1 MKFDS
6 QVFAGNL
13 RALRARRNI
22 SQNEAARLIGINPT
36 TLSSYESSACGPSL
50 ENACKIAEFY
60 GVSVSFLVTDIVGCT
75 PNDFWEG

>member
-6 QVFAGNL
+6 QIFGGNL

-22 SQNEAARLIGINPT
+22 SQSEAARLIGINPT

-60 GVSVSFLVTDIVGCT
+60 GVSVTFLVTDVVGRAAE
-75 PNDFWEG
+75 DLREG

>member
-36 TLSSYESSACGPSL
+36 TLGSYESSACGPSL

-60 GVSVSFLVTDIVGCT
+60 GVSVSFLVTDMVGCT
-75 PNDFWEG
+75 PNDLWEG

>member
-6 QVFAGNL
+6 HIFAGNL

-60 GVSVSFLVTDIVGCT
+60 GVSVTFLVTDMVGCT
-75 PNDFWEG
+75 PNDFLEG

>member
-6 QVFAGNL
+6 QIFAGNL

-36 TLSSYESSACGPSL
+36 TLSSYGSSACGPSL

-60 GVSVSFLVTDIVGCT
+60 GVSVTFLVTDMVDCT
-75 PNDFWEG
+75 PNDFREG

>member
-6 QVFAGNL
+6 QIFAGNL

-60 GVSVSFLVTDIVGCT
+60 GVSVTFLVTDMVDCT
-75 PNDFWEG
+75 PNDFREG

>member
-22 SQNEAARLIGINPT
+22 SQNEAARLIGINPA
-36 TLSSYESSACGPSL
+36 TLSSYESSACVPSI
-50 ENACKIAEFY
+50 ENTCKIAEFY
-60 GVSVSFLVTDIVGCT
+60 GVSVSFLVTDMVGCT
-75 PNDFWEG
+75 PNDFLEG